1 MLRARR
7 ISPRDSR
14 RSGMPLNVD
23 GWCEVVLQLTDGV
36 RSAIGEEREHMRLAL
51 RKTHVGQK
59 FLESHSRRGSPLH
72 TPRRFCCAGPP
83 GRSLKLSDSI
93 VPEALLSD
101 GQEFVRVSRSSA
113 LVQMIARLDEL
124 LISS

>member
-59 FLESHSRRGSPLH
+59 FLESHSRRGSPYIR
-72 TPRRFCCAGPP
+72 PRRFCCAGPP
-83 GRSLKLSDSI
+83 GRSVKLSDSI

-113 LVQMIARLDEL
+113 LIQMNARLDE
-124 LISS
+124 S

>member
-51 RKTHVGQK
+51 RKTHVAQK
-59 FLESHSRRGSPLH
+59 FLESHSRRGSPLYAAPQILLRGP
-72 TPRRFCCAGPP
+72 TRPFAEVVRFDC
-83 GRSLKLSDSI
+83 
-93 VPEALLSD
+93 
-101 GQEFVRVSRSSA
+101 SRGS
-113 LVQMIARLDEL
+113 VK
-124 LISS
+124 

>member
-36 RSAIGEEREHMRLAL
+36 RSARAHASRLEKDPRRSEVPRVALPPRESPIYGPQILL
-51 RKTHVGQK
+51 RGPTRPFAEVVR
-59 FLESHSRRGSPLH
+59 FDCSRGSV
-72 TPRRFCCAGPP
+72 C
-83 GRSLKLSDSI
+83 
-93 VPEALLSD
+93 D
-101 GQEFVRVSRSSA
+101 GQEFVRVSPSSA
-113 LVQMIARLDEL
+113 LIQMMARLDEL
-124 LISS
+124 FI

>member
-23 GWCEVVLQLTDGV
+23 GWCEVVLELTDGV
-36 RSAIGEEREHMRLAL
+36 RSAIGEEREHMRLAP

-59 FLESHSRRGSPLH
+59 FLESHSRRGSPLY
-72 TPRRFCCAGPP
+72 TAPQILLRGPTRPFAEVVRFDC
-83 GRSLKLSDSI
+83 
-93 VPEALLSD
+93 
-101 GQEFVRVSRSSA
+101 SRGS
-113 LVQMIARLDEL
+113 VK
-124 LISS
+124 

>member
-59 FLESHSRRGSPLH
+59 FLESHS
-72 TPRRFCCAGPP
+72 

-113 LVQMIARLDEL
+113 LIQMIARLDEVL
-124 LISS
+124 TSS

>member
-1 MLRARR
+1 
-7 ISPRDSR
+7 
-14 RSGMPLNVD
+14 MPLNVD
-23 GWCEVVLQLTDGV
+23 GWCEVVLQLTDVV

-59 FLESHSRRGSPLH
+59 FLESHSRRGSPLY
-72 TPRRFCCAGPP
+72 TAPQILLRGPT
-83 GRSLKLSDSI
+83 GRSLNLSDSI

-113 LVQMIARLDEL
+113 LIQMIARLDEA
-124 LISS
+124 LIAS

>member
-1 MLRARR
+1 
-7 ISPRDSR
+7 
-14 RSGMPLNVD
+14 MPLNVD

-36 RSAIGEEREHMRLAL
+36 RSAIGEEREHMRLAP

-59 FLESHSRRGSPLH
+59 FLESHS
-72 TPRRFCCAGPP
+72 

-101 GQEFVRVSRSSA
+101 GQEFVPVSRSSA
-113 LVQMIARLDEL
+113 LIQMIARLDEVL
-124 LISS
+124 TSS

>member
-7 ISPRDSR
+7 LSPRDAR
-14 RSGMPLNVD
+14 RSGSPLNVD
-23 GWCEVVLQLTDGV
+23 GWGEVVWQLTDGV

-51 RKTHVGQK
+51 RKTHVGQR
-59 FLESHSRRGSPLH
+59 FLESHS
-72 TPRRFCCAGPP
+72 

-113 LVQMIARLDEL
+113 LIQMIVRLDAAV
-124 LISS
+124 SGC

>member
-59 FLESHSRRGSPLH
+59 FLESQL
-72 TPRRFCCAGPP
+72 PP
-83 GRSLKLSDSI
+83 GESPIYGPADS
-93 VPEALLSD
+93 VGRAHRPFAKV
-101 GQEFVRVSRSSA
+101 VRFDCSSGS
-113 LVQMIARLDEL
+113 VK
-124 LISS
+124 

>member
-7 ISPRDSR
+7 ISPRDST

-36 RSAIGEEREHMRLAL
+36 RSGVLSAIGAEREHMRLAL

-59 FLESHSRRGSPLH
+59 FLESHSRCGSPLY
-72 TPRRFCCAGPP
+72 GPA
-83 GRSLKLSDSI
+83 DS
-93 VPEALLSD
+93 VAPAHPA
-101 GQEFVRVSRSSA
+101 VR
-113 LVQMIARLDEL
+113 
-124 LISS
+124 

>member
-36 RSAIGEEREHMRLAL
+36 RSAIGEEREHW
-51 RKTHVGQK
+51 GG
-59 FLESHSRRGSPLH
+59 SRDRA
-72 TPRRFCCAGPP
+72 T
-83 GRSLKLSDSI
+83 GRSLDQFLTRYEEPGSTR
-93 VPEALLSD
+93 P
-101 GQEFVRVSRSSA
+101 GTRC
-113 LVQMIARLDEL
+113 L
-124 LISS
+124 LIRRQLNSTLDFLFPCIQGRPLSTRNSILVATTVATENRAQN

>member
-36 RSAIGEEREHMRLAL
+36 RSARAHASRPEKDPRRSE
-51 RKTHVGQK
+51 V
-59 FLESHSRRGSPLH
+59 LESHSRRGSNLYVPPDSVARAHRPGTRCLQIRRQLNS
-72 TPRRFCCAGPP
+72 TLDFLFPCIPRT
-83 GRSLKLSDSI
+83 SI
-93 VPEALLSD
+93 EYK
-101 GQEFVRVSRSSA
+101 EFHSGGYNGGYRKQSTN
-113 LVQMIARLDEL
+113 
-124 LISS
+124 

>member
-23 GWCEVVLQLTDGV
+23 GCEVVLRLTDGV
-36 RSAIGEEREHMRLAL
+36 RSARAHA
-51 RKTHVGQK
+51 
-59 FLESHSRRGSPLH
+59 SRPEKD
-72 TPRRFCCAGPP
+72 PRRSEVPRVALPPRESPIYAPQILLRGPT
-83 GRSLKLSDSI
+83 GRSLNLSDSI

-101 GQEFVRVSRSSA
+101 GQEFVRVSRSSV
-113 LVQMIARLDEL
+113 LIQMIARLDEVL
-124 LISS
+124 TSS